1 MKLEGVLPFA
11 RTLLRTFCDEGDIVI
26 DATCGNGNDTLFLS
40 KLVGESGHVFA
51 FDIQKQAIENS
62 KQRLVDHHADHN
74 VTFYHASH
82 DELTTQ
88 LPSDLHTKVT
98 AAIFNLGY
106 LPGSDKS
113 ITTTGSSTIGAI
125 EQLLQLLKPEGVI
138 ILVIYH
144 GHEEGKR
151 EKELV
156 MNYVKHLDQKQ
167 AHVLQYEF
175 INQKNDPPFVVAIEK
190 RG

>member
-11 RTLLRTFCDEGDIVI
+11 RTILHSFCSQGDMVI
-26 DATCGNGNDTLFLS
+26 DATCGNGNDTLYLS
-40 KLVGESGHVFA
+40 KLVGKDGQVFA
-51 FDIQKQAIENS
+51 FDIQEQAIEKS
-62 KQRLVDHHADHN
+62 KLRLTENLADDN
-74 VTFYHASH
+74 VTFFHASH
-82 DELTTQ
+82 DEMMNL
-88 LPSDLHTKVT
+88 LPETLFGRVS

-113 ITTTGSSTIGAI
+113 ITTKGTSTIEAI
-125 EQLLQLLKPEGVI
+125 KQLLHILKPEGII

-151 EKELV
+151 EKNHVLDF
-156 MNYVKHLDQKQ
+156 VKNLDQKK

>member
-11 RTLLRTFCDEGDIVI
+11 RTLLRSFCKEGDIVI

-40 KLVGESGHVFA
+40 KQVGEEGKVYA
-51 FDIQKQAIENS
+51 FDIQTQAIEKS
-62 KQRLVDHHADHN
+62 KQRLTDNLADHN
-74 VTFYHASH
+74 VTFFHASH
-82 DELTTQ
+82 DEMMNL
-88 LPSDLHTKVT
+88 LPKTVT
-98 AAIFNLGY
+98 GQVSAAIFNLGY

-113 ITTTGSSTIGAI
+113 ITTKGSSTIDAI
-125 EQLLQLLKPEGVI
+125 KQLLHILKPEGII
-138 ILVIYH
+138 ILVIYY

-151 EKELV
+151 EKDQVLD
-156 MNYVKHLDQKQ
+156 YVKNLNQNEV
-167 AHVLQYEF
+167 HVLQYEF

>member
-11 RTLLRTFCDEGDIVI
+11 RTLLQSFCGEGDFVI

-40 KLVGESGHVFA
+40 KLVGKDGHVFA
-51 FDIQKQAIENS
+51 FDIQEQAIANS
-62 KQRLVDHHADHN
+62 KQRLTDQGADPN
-74 VTFYHASH
+74 VTFFHASH
-82 DELTTQ
+82 EEFTNK
-88 LPSDLHTKVT
+88 LPSDLHSKVT

-156 MNYVKHLDQKQ
+156 MNYVTQLDQKQ

-175 INQKNDPPFVVAIEK
+175 INQKNNPPFVVAIEK

>member
-11 RTLLRTFCDEGDIVI
+11 RTLLRSFCGPGEIVI
-26 DATCGNGNDTLFLS
+26 DATCGNGNDTLYLS
-40 KLVGESGHVFA
+40 KLVGKDGQVFA
-51 FDIQKQAIENS
+51 FDIQEQAIEKS
-62 KQRLVDHHADHN
+62 KLRLTENQADDN
-74 VTFYHASH
+74 VTFFHASH
-82 DELTTQ
+82 DEMINK
-88 LPSDLHTKVT
+88 LPDFVIGKVS

-113 ITTTGSSTIGAI
+113 ITTKGSSTIDAI
-125 EQLLQLLKPEGVI
+125 KQLLQILKPEGII

-144 GHEEGKR
+144 GHEEGKH
-151 EKELV
+151 EKNLV
-156 MNYVKHLDQKQ
+156 LDFVKNIDQKK
-167 AHVLQYEF
+167 AHVLQYDF

>member
-11 RTLLRTFCDEGDIVI
+11 RTLLRSFCAPGEIVI

-40 KLVGESGHVFA
+40 KLVGKDGQVFA
-51 FDIQKQAIENS
+51 FDIQEQAIEKS
-62 KQRLVDHHADHN
+62 KLRLSENRADDN
-74 VTFYHASH
+74 VTFFQASH
-82 DELTTQ
+82 DEVMNL
-88 LPSDLHTKVT
+88 LPETLFGKVSG
-98 AAIFNLGY
+98 AIFNLGY

-113 ITTTGSSTIGAI
+113 ITTKGSSTIEAI
-125 EQLLQLLKPEGVI
+125 KQLLEILKPEGII

-151 EKELV
+151 EKDLV
-156 MNYVKHLDQKQ
+156 LDFVENLDQKK
-167 AHVLQYEF
+167 AHVLQYDF

>member
-11 RTLLRTFCDEGDIVI
+11 RTLLRSFCEEGDIVI

-51 FDIQKQAIENS
+51 FDVQEQAIANS
-62 KQRLVDHHADHN
+62 KQRLIDQKADQN
-74 VTFYHASH
+74 VTFFHASH

-88 LPSDLHTKVT
+88 LPSDLHTKIT

-156 MNYVKHLDQKQ
+156 MNYVKQLDQKQ

-175 INQKNDPPFVVAIEK
+175 INQKNDPPFVVAIER

>member
-1 MKLEGVLPFA
+1 MKLDGVLPFA
-11 RTLLRTFCDEGDIVI
+11 RTLLRSFCSEGDIAI
-26 DATCGNGNDTLFLS
+26 DATCGNGNDTLYLS
-40 KLVGESGHVFA
+40 KLVGENGQVFA
-51 FDIQKQAIENS
+51 FDIQEQAIENS
-62 KQRLVDHHADHN
+62 KRRLLENQAAEN
-74 VTFYHASH
+74 VTFFHASH
-82 DELTTQ
+82 DLMMKS
-88 LPSDLHTKVT
+88 LPETVIGRVS

-113 ITTTGSSTIGAI
+113 ITTKGSSTIDAI
-125 EQLLQLLKPEGVI
+125 KQLLQLLKPEGII

-156 MNYVKHLDQKQ
+156 LDFVKKLDQKQ

-175 INQKNDPPFVVAIEK
+175 INQKNDPPFVIAIEK
-190 RG
+190 RD

>member
-11 RTLLRTFCDEGDIVI
+11 RTLLRSFCKPGDFVI
-26 DATCGNGNDTLFLS
+26 DATCGNGNDTLYLS
-40 KLVGESGHVFA
+40 NLVGENGHVFA
-51 FDIQKQAIENS
+51 FDIQEQAIQNS
-62 KQRLVDHHADHN
+62 KQRLINHHADQN
-74 VTFYHASH
+74 VTFFHASH
-82 DELTTQ
+82 DELMEQ
-88 LPSDLHTKVT
+88 LPSDLKSKVS

-125 EQLLQLLKPEGVI
+125 EQLLKLLKPEGVI

-151 EKELV
+151 EKDQV
-156 MNYVKHLDQKQ
+156 MKYVKQLDQKQ

>member
-11 RTLLRTFCDEGDIVI
+11 RTLLRSFCEEGDIVI

-51 FDIQKQAIENS
+51 FDIQEQAIENS
-62 KQRLVDHHADHN
+62 KQRLVDHHANHN

-156 MNYVKHLDQKQ
+156 MNYVKQLDQKQ
-167 AHVLQYEF
+167 VHVLQYEF

>member
-11 RTLLRTFCDEGDIVI
+11 RTLLRSFCLQGDIAI
-26 DATCGNGNDTLFLS
+26 DATCGNGNDTLYLS
-40 KLVGESGHVFA
+40 KLVGKDGQVFA
-51 FDIQKQAIENS
+51 FDIQEQAIEKS
-62 KQRLVDHHADHN
+62 KLRLTENQADDN
-74 VTFYHASH
+74 VTFFHASH
-82 DELTTQ
+82 DEMIKQ
-88 LPSDLHTKVT
+88 LPEFAIGKAS

-113 ITTTGSSTIGAI
+113 ITTKGSSTIDAI
-125 EQLLQLLKPEGVI
+125 KQLLHILKPEGII

-151 EKELV
+151 EKDLV
-156 MNYVKHLDQKQ
+156 LDFVKNLEQKK
-167 AHVLQYEF
+167 AHVLQYDF

>member
-40 KLVGESGHVFA
+40 KLVGENGHVYA
-51 FDIQKQAIENS
+51 FDIQEQAIENS

-88 LPSDLHTKVT
+88 LPSDLHTKIT

-156 MNYVKHLDQKQ
+156 MSYVKQLDQKQ

>member
-1 MKLEGVLPFA
+1 MKLDGVLPFA
-11 RTLLRTFCDEGDIVI
+11 RTLLRSFCTHGDIVI

-40 KLVGESGHVFA
+40 KLVGEGGQVFA
-51 FDIQKQAIENS
+51 FDIQEQAIENS
-62 KQRLVDHHADHN
+62 KQRLRDNHANQN
-74 VTFYHASH
+74 VTFFHASH
-82 DELTTQ
+82 DEMVAL
-88 LPSDLHTKVT
+88 LPESVSGNAA

-113 ITTTGSSTIGAI
+113 ITTKGSSTIHAI
-125 EQLLQLLKPEGVI
+125 QQLLQLLKKEGII

-144 GHEEGKR
+144 GHEEGKH
-151 EKELV
+151 EKEIVLDF
-156 MNYVKHLDQKQ
+156 VKNLDQKH

-175 INQKNDPPFVVAIEK
+175 INQKNDPPFIVAIEK

>member
-1 MKLEGVLPFA
+1 MKVEGVLPFA
-11 RTLLRTFCDEGDIVI
+11 RTLLRTCCGQGDIVI

-40 KLVGESGHVFA
+40 RLVGENGHVFA
-51 FDIQKQAIENS
+51 FDIQKLAIENS
-62 KQRLVDHHADHN
+62 KQRLADNNADQN
-74 VTFYHASH
+74 VTFIHASH
-82 DELTTQ
+82 DEIMERLRSTVFE
-88 LPSDLHTKVT
+88 K
-98 AAIFNLGY
+98 AAGAIFNLGY

-113 ITTTGSSTIGAI
+113 ITTTGSSTIRAI
-125 EQLLQLLKPEGVI
+125 EQLLQLLKPEGI
-138 ILVIYH
+138 IVLVIYH
-144 GHEEGKR
+144 GHEEGKS

-156 MNYVKHLDQKQ
+156 MDYVKNLDQKQ

>member
-74 VTFYHASH
+74 VTFFHSSH

-88 LPSDLHTKVT
+88 LPSNLHTKVT

-125 EQLLQLLKPEGVI
+125 EQLLQLLKPEGII

-156 MNYVKHLDQKQ
+156 MNYVKQLDQKQ

>member
-11 RTLLRTFCDEGDIVI
+11 RTLLRSFCKPGDLVI

-40 KLVGESGHVFA
+40 KLVGENGHVFA
-51 FDIQKQAIENS
+51 FDIQQQAIQNS
-62 KQRLVDHHADHN
+62 KQRLIDHNADQN

-82 DELTTQ
+82 DELIDQ
-88 LPSDLHTKVT
+88 LPSDLSSKVS

-125 EQLLQLLKPEGVI
+125 EQLLHLLKPEGVI

-144 GHEEGKR
+144 GHEEGKK

-156 MNYVKHLDQKQ
+156 MNYVKQLDQKQ
-167 AHVLQYEF
+167 THVLQYEF

>member
-11 RTLLRTFCDEGDIVI
+11 RTLLRTFCDDGDIVI

-40 KLVGESGHVFA
+40 KLVGENGHVYA
-51 FDIQKQAIENS
+51 FDIQEQAIENS

-88 LPSDLHTKVT
+88 LPSDLHTKIT

-156 MNYVKHLDQKQ
+156 MSYVKQLDQKQ

>member
-11 RTLLRTFCDEGDIVI
+11 RTLLRSFCEEGDIVI
-26 DATCGNGNDTLFLS
+26 DATCGNGNDTLYLS
-40 KLVGESGHVFA
+40 KLVGKNGHVFA
-51 FDIQKQAIENS
+51 FDVQEQAIANS
-62 KQRLVDHHADHN
+62 KQRLIDQQADGN

-82 DELTTQ
+82 DTVLTK
-88 LPSDLHTKVT
+88 LPSEFKSKIS

-113 ITTTGSSTIGAI
+113 ITTTGESTINAI

-144 GHEEGKR
+144 GHEEGKL
-151 EKELV
+151 EKESV
-156 MNYVKHLDQKQ
+156 MNYVTQLDQKQ

-175 INQKNDPPFVVAIEK
+175 INQKNDPPFIVAIEK

>member
-11 RTLLRTFCDEGDIVI
+11 RTLLRSFCTSGDLVI

-40 KLVGESGHVFA
+40 KLVGEDGRVFA
-51 FDIQKQAIENS
+51 FDIQEQAIENS
-62 KQRLVDHHADHN
+62 KLRLTQNQAADN

-82 DELTTQ
+82 HEMMEQ
-88 LPSDLHTKVT
+88 LPEFVHGNVSG
-98 AAIFNLGY
+98 AIFNLGY

-113 ITTTGSSTIGAI
+113 ITTKGSSTIDAI
-125 EQLLQLLKPEGVI
+125 KQLLHILKPEGII

-156 MNYVKHLDQKQ
+156 LDFVKNIDQKK
-167 AHVLQYEF
+167 AHVLQYDF
-175 INQKNDPPFVVAIEK
+175 INQKNDPPFVVAIER

>member
-11 RTLLRTFCDEGDIVI
+11 RTLLRSFCTSGDVVI
-26 DATCGNGNDTLFLS
+26 DATCGNGHDTLFLS
-40 KLVGESGHVFA
+40 KLVGEKGKVFA
-51 FDIQKQAIENS
+51 FDIQANAILNS
-62 KQRLVDHHADHN
+62 QQRLADNHAYANVD
-74 VTFYHASH
+74 FFHASH
-82 DELTTQ
+82 EKMSEL
-88 LPSDLHTKVT
+88 LPETVSGKIA

-113 ITTTGSSTIGAI
+113 ITTNGSSTIQAI
-125 EQLLQLLKPEGVI
+125 EQLLQLLKREGVI
-138 ILVIYH
+138 VLVIYH

-156 MNYVKHLDQKQ
+156 MDYVQSIDQTK
-167 AHVLQYEF
+167 AHVLKYDF

>member
-11 RTLLRTFCDEGDIVI
+11 RTLLRTFCQPGDLVI

-40 KLVGESGHVFA
+40 KLVGENGHVFA
-51 FDIQKQAIENS
+51 FDIQEQAITNS
-62 KQRLVDHHADHN
+62 KQRLAEHKADQN
-74 VTFYHASH
+74 VTFFHASH
-82 DELTTQ
+82 DQLIEQ
-88 LPSDLHTKVT
+88 LPDHLSNNVA

-113 ITTTGSSTIGAI
+113 ITTTGSSTIRAI
-125 EQLLQLLKPEGVI
+125 EQLLHLLKNEGVI
-138 ILVIYH
+138 VLVIYH
-144 GHEEGKR
+144 GHDEGKR

-156 MNYVKHLDQKQ
+156 LDFVKQLDQKH